1 MIVYFFARF
10 NYTLAANHLIKN
22 LRESITLFPELKF
35 QYAQSIQ
42 IPSQENIF

>member
-22 LRESITLFPELKF
+22 WRESITLFPELKF
-35 QYAQSIQ
+35 QCAQSIQ
-42 IPSQENIF
+42 IPFQENIF